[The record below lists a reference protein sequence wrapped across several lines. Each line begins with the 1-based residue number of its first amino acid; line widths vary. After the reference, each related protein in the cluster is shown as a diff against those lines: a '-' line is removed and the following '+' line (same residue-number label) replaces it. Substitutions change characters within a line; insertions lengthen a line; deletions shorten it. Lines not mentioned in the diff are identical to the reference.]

1 MMRNLL
7 SVLFAVVALMPPAR
21 ADQPPYVS
29 IWEPSQPGI
38 AYAFAGS
45 LRRSAGSSEIL
56 RDYTVA
62 AQLTA
67 QNGAGVDQW
76 AFGVAAEAWALPGSR
91 SILVGVESAVINE
104 EPTNL
109 YPKIAMNAVM
119 KNREDGGVNPGAA
132 MNANSIAF
140 WVSAQPGTGFERGLV
155 FDRDSLVMAAGRPA
169 AIDLSDVPD
178 DQIGQIDL
186 IRIRKDVSLRY
197 DPISR
202 GLVLY
207 LAPADG
213 NGAGPCSRHCTGDLM
228 RH

>member
-1 MMRNLL
+1 M
-7 SVLFAVVALMPPAR
+7 
-21 ADQPPYVS
+21 
-29 IWEPSQPGI
+29 
-38 AYAFAGS
+38 
-45 LRRSAGSSEIL
+45 
-56 RDYTVA
+56 A

-67 QNGAGVDQW
+67 QNGAGVHQW
-76 AFGVAAEAWALPGSR
+76 AFGVAAEAWALSGSR

-104 EPTNL
+104 EPTNP
-109 YPKIAMNAVM
+109 YPKIAVNAVM
-119 KNREDGGVNPGAA
+119 KNRADGGVDPGTA
-132 MNANSIAF
+132 MNANSVAF